1 MSAPTELTLDAEGKR
16 ALAAAARAFA
26 RAKRKGYVWV
36 NDEGF
41 YESHESQLAWLPP
54 EPPNPDQLTF

>member
-1 MSAPTELTLDAEGKR
+1 MSAPTEIDVEGKR

-36 NDEGF
+36 NENGF
-41 YESHESQLAWLPP
+41 YESHENQIAWLPP
-54 EPPNPDQLTF
+54 EPIHPDQLRII